1 MVTFIHTT
9 YMQQITLL
17 IKFRYSVSICPEY
30 RLKDHTH
37 MVNPRSE
44 SGSILGPSSHSILTW
59 HRMNTDYWREL
70 YFFLY
75 GMSMGSSLR
84 LIDCV
89 GIKCD
94 VLRSSILCLA
104 FHVI

>member
-1 MVTFIHTT
+1 
-9 YMQQITLL
+9 MQQITSL
-17 IKFRYSVSICPEY
+17 IKFRYSVSICLEY

-44 SGSILGPSSHSILTW
+44 SDSILGPSSHSILTW

-89 GIKCD
+89 GVLFINVCD